1 MSEAVQGGK
10 VRAEPNLVPILD
22 MVFQLITFFMMVV
35 NFKNAALD
43 LNLKLPIVG
52 SARPVESGSS
62 GTDFVI
68 LNIARDAERKEYCLR
83 VYKQSIE
90 NVEGYIAAEAQASL
104 MANHMTQADLDEGK
118 DLPTRVVI
126 RADQA
131 TPFKALNRVIVACQQ
146 NGYRNFALKTD
157 MRAKVGK
164 EDDKE

>member
-1 MSEAVQGGK
+1 MSAPTPGGQVK
-10 VRAEPNLVPILD
+10 AEPNLVPILD

-43 LNLKLPIVG
+43 QNLKLPIVG
-52 SARPVESGSS
+52 SARPIG
-62 GTDFVI
+62 GADTTTDILI
-68 LNIARDAERKEYCLR
+68 LNVGYDQQHNRYTLR
-83 VYKQSIE
+83 VFNQPRDDVEAYIE
-90 NVEGYIAAEAQASL
+90 AEAQASL
-104 MANHMTQADLDEGK
+104 MANRMTRDQLDEGK
-118 DLPTRVVI
+118 ELPTRVVV

-164 EDDKE
+164 EEE